1 MLEGINETLKTELL
15 SILNSPSL
23 NDDLVGKMIRST
35 YFYNK
40 DEMDEMFEWGTKK
53 GFNEV
58 IVKYIISIIK
68 EHGDYEPVMRIAR
81 NGGVLTIDDVTKN
94 NNIYTLLEKEGM
106 SRKVLQEL
114 SQATISSKSI
124 NVGIFEVLLNMVI
137 KGDQGYGGVDI
148 VREDGKIEVKGPHG
162 RLHGQKH
169 HEVTSIDKYILSKY
183 SDIKLN
189 KFGAFSGIKA
199 TKSLW
204 NDIMKKTN
212 NIDDTYKFILDAMCK
227 QFETESCSFQLV
239 PKIKDIIINNGKPDF
254 IQLHRL
260 FGCIQLYMYCMEE
273 GFDYFIVFKG
283 DTKDAT
289 KEGEYEVFEKSD
301 LLDINTMFFNKNLII
316 DPQKWIRI
324 GSSRDPY
331 CGVVIN
337 L

>member
-1 MLEGINETLKTELL
+1 MLKGIDKTLKTELL
-15 SILNSPSL
+15 SILNDQSI

-40 DEMDEMFEWGTKK
+40 DEMEEMLVWGVKK

-68 EHGDYEPVMRIAR
+68 EYGNYEQVMRIVR
-81 NGGVLTIDDVTKN
+81 EGGVLTIDDVTKN
-94 NNIYTLLEKEGM
+94 NNIYTLLEKGGM

-137 KGDQGYGGVDI
+137 KGDQGNGGVDI
-148 VREDGKIEVKGPHG
+148 VRESGKIEVKGPHG
-162 RLHGQKH
+162 RLHGQKY

-183 SDIKLN
+183 PNIKLN
-189 KFGAFSGIKA
+189 KFGAFSGMKA
-199 TKSLW
+199 TKLLW
-204 NDIMKKTN
+204 NDVMKETN

-227 QFETESCSFQLV
+227 QFEMESCSFQLV
-239 PKIKDIIINNGKPDF
+239 PEIKNIIINNGDPDF
-254 IQLHRL
+254 LQLQRL
-260 FGCIQLYMYCMEE
+260 FGCIQLYMYCVEE

-283 DTKDAT
+283 DTKDAIR
-289 KEGEYEVFEKSD
+289 EGEYKVFKKSE
-301 LLDINTMFFNKNLII
+301 LLDINTMFFDKNLII

-331 CGVVIN
+331 CGVLIN